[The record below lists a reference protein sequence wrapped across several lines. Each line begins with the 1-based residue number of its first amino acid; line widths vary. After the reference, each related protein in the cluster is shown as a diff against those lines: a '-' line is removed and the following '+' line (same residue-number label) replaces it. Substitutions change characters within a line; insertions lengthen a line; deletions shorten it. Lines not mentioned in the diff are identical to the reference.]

1 MKVSILPLEW
11 QNLGD
16 IVTPE
21 NGCLKLC
28 IYPKCVF
35 LITVTSERETES
47 IGGQENLCENKKAV
61 FQERKLIR
69 ELRYLFPIL
78 IKNEKKLREEMKKKE
93 ERVLRV
99 TKDFLRTRL

>member
-21 NGCLKLC
+21 NGCVKLC
-28 IYPKCVF
+28 INPKCVL

-47 IGGQENLCENKKAV
+47 IGGQENLCENKKTV

-69 ELRYLFPIL
+69 ELRYLSPIL
-78 IKNEKKLREEMKKKE
+78 IKNEKKKLREEMKKKE
-93 ERVLRV
+93 ERVLI
-99 TKDFLRTRL
+99 